1 MMKISFIFGCASLGA
16 AVIFMFLMGCFLS
29 IKKHKYAKK
38 VRNFFS
44 PIKLS
49 IFILFTFLSLFCLML
64 SKQLFSLENFN
75 DFDTIFGFFL
85 KVISEIGITAQH
97 FLGEIDFSEIF
108 IEKDVFPDKW
118 NLLYYIINGLYVV
131 FSLMSIIAGLS
142 IIANFIQDYIP
153 KLHLKV
159 NFRKKR
165 YLFSALNESSLEIAT
180 KIFNDRRS
188 NDYFIVFFNCEE
200 VSKDMLYKAETI
212 GAICLKENINNVEI
226 NCCRWVQKV
235 WYFICYRFKHI
246 FSKNAKKE
254 TLETFYWFIDGDV
267 SLNNIDAIGLATNEN
282 QSSLLRKMDNI
293 TIFVSNHISNHDLKI
308 NEYYERTFDP
318 KIFKKI
324 KFAISNEWKN
334 LVYNLIFDD
343 ETALYNYVT
352 YDTYVDKNTGEDYV
366 TDASLS
372 VLIIGGGLVGKEF
385 FKACTWVGK
394 LAVDKW
400 KRKDETY
407 QSSYELIKLKINV
420 MSKKTKPS
428 TEELFKAEMP
438 GLEFNDGDTEQKNKL
453 RNSKNLFYDARFH
466 QVEYGTKKFETTL
479 KGIISDHK
487 PTYILVALGDDDLNY
502 QAATSIGKQILQT
515 HEGVKDNKILINY
528 FIDGNEYYTTF
539 KDITKKDEDSIS
551 NKKKDSISNKKKEK
565 IKQKYNIQSNFG
577 ENIVEVPFSNLRY
590 NCISNMDLA
599 DKNYTFNTE
608 YCFFFSENM
617 YNLAYLVDDAYRKI
631 VGSTKDHKRFMS
643 STDSVYQSISS
654 VIHAKYKSYMLGIL
668 NDFQSLYS
676 SSLDLENDDVNK
688 IKVDFS
694 KKVSQFRDKWSF
706 MEHSKWVAYNYCEG
720 YISAQNRHI
729 LNYIIPAQEELI
741 EKDPESK
748 AEITKYREGLIHLN
762 LVDSNYSDYNVKE
775 IVLFINKLMK
785 KCYPSNNLYSAAL
798 QKEIQNAMSNRM
810 STEFAVWVRE
820 HIDIILRKII
830 TNESLSFEQCKE
842 KGCISL
848 NIVERLDDL
857 DLTNLVFEYAKGI
870 LDDEAVV
877 RFKEKDLD
885 FELIGKKYEK

>member
-1 MMKISFIFGCASLGA
+1 MKTNFVLGIISLGLSIISVA
-16 AVIFMFLMGCFLS
+16 LMFYFLS

-49 IFILFTFLSLFCLML
+49 LFILFTFVSLFFLML
-64 SKQLFSLENFN
+64 SKELFTLENFN
-75 DFDTIFGFFL
+75 NVDTIYSFL
-85 KVISEIGITAQH
+85 LKAFSEIGVTAQH

-159 NFRKKR
+159 NLKKKR

-180 KIFNDRRS
+180 KIFNDRQS

-212 GAICLKENINNVEI
+212 GAICLKENINNIEI
-226 NCCRWVQKV
+226 NCFKYIQKL
-235 WYFICYRFKHI
+235 WYLISYLAKRI
-246 FSKNAKKE
+246 FNKNAKKE
-254 TLETFYWFIDGDV
+254 TLEAFYWFIDGDV

-343 ETALYNYVT
+343 ETALYNYIS
-352 YDTYVDKNTGEDYV
+352 YDSYVDEHTGEEYV
-366 TDASLS
+366 TDATLS

-407 QSSYELIKLKINV
+407 QSNYELIKLKINV
-420 MSKKTKPS
+420 MSKETDPS
-428 TEELFKAEMP
+428 TEEIFKAEMP
-438 GLEFNDGDTEQKNKL
+438 GLEFNDGKSEQKNKL

-466 QVEYGTKKFETTL
+466 SVEYGTKEFETTL
-479 KGIISDHK
+479 KGIISDHR

-515 HEGVKDNKILINY
+515 HEGIKDNKILINY

-539 KDITKKDEDSIS
+539 KDITKKDE
-551 NKKKDSISNKKKEK
+551 DSISNKKKEK

-631 VGSTKDHKRFMS
+631 AGSTKDHKRFMS
-643 STDSVYQSISS
+643 STDSVYQSIAS

-668 NDFQSLYS
+668 NDFQLLYA

-688 IKVDFS
+688 IKVDFG

-729 LNYIIPAQEELI
+729 LNYLIPAQEELLK
-741 EKDPESK
+741 KDPKSK

-762 LVDSNYSDYNVKE
+762 LVDSDYSDYNVKE

-842 KGCISL
+842 RGCISL

>member
-1 MMKISFIFGCASLGA
+1 MMKINFILGCASLGA
-16 AVIFMFLMGCFLS
+16 AVIFMVLMGCFLS

-49 IFILFTFLSLFCLML
+49 IFVLFTFLSLFCLML
-64 SKQLFSLENFN
+64 SKELFTLENFN
-75 DFDTIFGFFL
+75 NLDTIYSFL
-85 KVISEIGITAQH
+85 LKAFSEIGVTAQH
-97 FLGEIDFSEIF
+97 FLGEIDFSELF

-118 NLLYYIINGLYVV
+118 DLLYYIINGLYVV

-153 KLHLKV
+153 KLHLKL

-180 KIFNDRRS
+180 KVFNDRKS

-235 WYFICYRFKHI
+235 WYFICYCFKRI
-246 FSKNAKKE
+246 FNKNAKKE
-254 TLETFYWFIDGDV
+254 TLEAFYWFIDGDV

-343 ETALYNYVT
+343 ETALYNYIS
-352 YDTYVDKNTGEDYV
+352 YDSYVDEHTGEEYV
-366 TDASLS
+366 TDATLS

-394 LAVDKW
+394 LAVGKW
-400 KRKDETY
+400 KRKDESY
-407 QSSYELIKLKINV
+407 QSNYELIKLKINV
-420 MSKKTKPS
+420 MSKETDPS
-428 TEELFKAEMP
+428 TEEIFKAEMP
-438 GLEFNDGDTEQKNKL
+438 GLEFNDGESEQKDKL
-453 RNSKNLFYDARFH
+453 RNHKKEFFDARFH
-466 QVEYGTKKFETTL
+466 PVEYGTQEFEKVL
-479 KGIISDHK
+479 KGIISDHR

-515 HEGVKDNKILINY
+515 HEGIKDNKILINY

-539 KDITKKDEDSIS
+539 KDITKKDEDP
-551 NKKKDSISNKKKEK
+551 ISNKKKEK

-631 VGSTKDHKRFMS
+631 AGSTKDHKRFMA
-643 STDSVYQSISS
+643 STDSVYQSIAS

-668 NDFQSLYS
+668 DDFQLLYS
-676 SSLDLENDDVNK
+676 SSLDLECDDANQV
-688 IKVDFS
+688 KVDFG

-729 LNYIIPAQEELI
+729 LNYIIPAQEELLK
-741 EKDPESK
+741 KDPKSK
-748 AEITKYREGLIHLN
+748 TEVTKYKEGLIHLN
-762 LVDSNYSDYNVKE
+762 LVDSSYSDYNVKE

-785 KCYPSNNLYSAAL
+785 KCYPNENLYSEAL
-798 QKEIQNAMSNRM
+798 KNEIQTNMRNRM

-820 HIDIILRKII
+820 QIDVILRKII
-830 TNESLSFEQCKE
+830 TNEPLSFEQCKE
-842 KGCISL
+842 RGCISL
-848 NIVERLDDL
+848 NVIEQLDDL

-870 LDDEAVV
+870 LDDEKVV